1 MSILFAPIKV
11 GDLQLE
17 NRFVRSATHEGL
29 ATERG
34 FVTDELIK
42 RYRRLARGEIGLIIA
57 GYQYVHPLGRCYKH
71 QAGIYDDEQIPGL
84 KQLTDAIHEEGG
96 KVAFQIAHGGVY
108 ARKDLIGETPMG
120 PSNQPR
126 DPAYFFKPK
135 KMTEAQIEK
144 VLDAFAQAARRA
156 VAAGVDALQIHAAHG
171 YLISQFLSP
180 FFNHRD
186 DRWGGSDENR
196 FRFLR
201 EVYLRVRREMPVGM
215 PLLVKINGHDY
226 TPKEGITPPLAARY
240 ASWLVD
246 LGIDG
251 VEVSCGTVLESPWS
265 MIRGTVP
272 VKEMLRAFAWWQ
284 RPLVRMILNQD
295 VGKFELKDGYNLD
308 LAREIRASLD
318 GVPLAVV
325 GGMRRV
331 SHMEAVLESE
341 QADLISMSRPFLREP
356 YLIRR
361 IREGKTDAATCESC
375 NRCAAA
381 QVNDMAVRCYCKSF
395 PQ

>member
-42 RYRRLARGEIGLIIA
+42 RYRRLAR
-57 GYQYVHPLGRCYKH
+57 
-71 QAGIYDDEQIPGL
+71 
-84 KQLTDAIHEEGG
+84 
-96 KVAFQIAHGGVY
+96 
-108 ARKDLIGETPMG
+108 
-120 PSNQPR
+120 
-126 DPAYFFKPK
+126 
-135 KMTEAQIEK
+135 
-144 VLDAFAQAARRA
+144 
-156 VAAGVDALQIHAAHG
+156 
-171 YLISQFLSP
+171 
-180 FFNHRD
+180 
-186 DRWGGSDENR
+186 
-196 FRFLR
+196 
-201 EVYLRVRREMPVGM
+201 
-215 PLLVKINGHDY
+215 
-226 TPKEGITPPLAARY
+226 
-240 ASWLVD
+240 
-246 LGIDG
+246 
-251 VEVSCGTVLESPWS
+251 EVSCGTVLESPWS